1 MTFLDMVR
9 LAHVPPILHIQAD
22 YCLPRRPH
30 VHIFRIPY
38 DRPRLPSVLLCL
50 FRSPRLDPRLAVF
63 DEEAEVKDILHRL
76 REGLWVEKTINSI
89 HLRILVDKLLLLF
102 LDLTF
107 IVDLLRYLG
116 FVFLCPRHGRLL
128 LLFRPFSQRV
138 LYDVDMFLNRA
149 QFVTITLFLLSSLIH
164 VFRVFLFFIRAL
176 LLFLRLALASLRLFT
191 FLGRILCIEGSIK
204 ERNMARHSVEA
215 HAYLKAES
223 TPVELGG
230 RAGADG
236 ALLDECLCQAYWVI
250 AGNLN
255 YLLRLPRGLIRN
267 QVDILR
273 IQHRLAGVTHV
284 LPQGVVPIAEAVQ
297 LVAVVAFAAAGGV
310 GVSGA
315 HGNLALEIALPTAQD
330 ATVPLGLPR
339 DAHDLELLLLRLPSV
354 PAAGRPAVLLV
365 VRVVFVFL
373 LFGRAILAVLVLDV
387 FLVVILGGVAS
398 LLRHGGMHCLD

>member
-1 MTFLDMVR
+1 MEDVLDR
-9 LAHVPPILHIQAD
+9 LRERPGVEKAVHGVHLRV
-22 YCLPRRPH
+22 LPRELLLLLLDLAFV
-30 VHIFRIPY
+30 VHLLG
-38 DRPRLPSVLLCL
+38 DLGLVLVG
-50 FRSPRLDPRLAVF
+50 P
-63 DEEAEVKDILHRL
+63 LHRL
-76 REGLWVEKTINSI
+76 LALLPRAFVQRLANDLDVLFDGAQFVP
-89 HLRILVDKLLLLF
+89 VLLLL
-102 LDLTF
+102 LPGL
-107 IVDLLRYLG
+107 VHVLGLVLLLIA
-116 FVFLCPRHGRLL
+116 LL
-128 LLFRPFSQRV
+128 LL
-138 LYDVDMFLNRA
+138 
-149 QFVTITLFLLSSLIH
+149 
-164 VFRVFLFFIRAL
+164 
-176 LLFLRLALASLRLFT
+176 LRLPLASFRLLTFFGGVFSVEGSVEEGNVTRNSVETHSDLEAEPLPVKMGGGALA
-191 FLGRILCIEGSIK
+191 
-204 ERNMARHSVEA
+204 
-215 HAYLKAES
+215 Y
-223 TPVELGG
+223 
-230 RAGADG
+230 G
-236 ALLDECLCQAYWVI
+236 ALPYEGLGQPDGVVAGDLD
-250 AGNLN
+250 N
-255 YLLRLPRGLIRN
+255 LLRLPRGLIRN